1 MERKRWG
8 MLILAKA
15 SMAILLG
22 FILAIITG
30 VILIPVLLGL
40 CALVVDVGYIVSKN
54 VELKEV
60 SKTIIEDYFKGLD
73 TSEIKELY
81 EENNIP
87 VDNLEIDIN
96 EESIHIVN
104 YYEVDS
110 IFGSVIGIS
119 SYDIRVDIT
128 GTIIDDQVI
137 FE

>member
-1 MERKRWG
+1 MNKHG
-8 MLILAKA
+8 QTLIFFVILIP
-15 SMAILLG
+15 ILLG
-22 FILAIITG
+22 F
-30 VILIPVLLGL
+30 
-40 CALVVDVGYIVSKN
+40 CALVVDVGYLVSKN

-81 EENNIP
+81 EDNNIP
-87 VDNLEIDIN
+87 IDNLEIDIN
-96 EESIHIVN
+96 ENGIHIVN
-104 YYEVDS
+104 HYKVDS